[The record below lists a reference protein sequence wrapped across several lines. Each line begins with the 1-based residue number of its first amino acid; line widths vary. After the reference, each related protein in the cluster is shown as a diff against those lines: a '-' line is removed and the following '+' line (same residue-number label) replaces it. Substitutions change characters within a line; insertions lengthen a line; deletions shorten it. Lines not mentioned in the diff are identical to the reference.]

1 MNKGRICDLFYPAT
15 SIEGAPQKHAFVY
28 VPAGYTP
35 ERRYPVLYLLH
46 GICKD
51 EREWLSPVE
60 EIGRGECVHIFDRLI
75 AAQETRPFLVVFPN
89 GRTCREFTDLKGEVI
104 GGAVVMT
111 PAVKGFYAFGSELRR
126 DLIPAVEREYSTEN
140 TREGR
145 ALAGLSMGGIQTLN
159 IGTENL
165 DLFSS
170 LGSFSC
176 GPTTKPGEAL
186 GDAIAQSG
194 YPVEVLYLNC
204 GDADPL
210 CYPIHRGLEH
220 SVKERAGGAIEKF
233 VFETVKGGIHDFGVW
248 NEGLERFV
256 RLVFGKRS

>member
-1 MNKGRICDLFYPAT
+1 MAKGTVRDLYYPAT

-28 VPAGYTP
+28 VPGAYTP
-35 ERRYPVLYLLH
+35 EKRYPVLYLLH

-75 AAQETRPFLVVFPN
+75 AAREVEPFLVVFPN
-89 GRTCREFTDLKGEVI
+89 GRTCREFTDLRGEVI

-126 DLIPAVEREYSTEN
+126 DLIPAVEREYSAIRS
-140 TREGR
+140 REGR

-176 GPTTKPGEAL
+176 GPTTKPGEVL
-186 GDAIAQSG
+186 GDAIRQSG

-204 GDADPL
+204 GDSDPL
-210 CYPIHRGLEH
+210 CYPIHLGLGASLREH
-220 SVKERAGGAIEKF
+220 AGAAVGTF
-233 VFETVKGGIHDFGVW
+233 VYETVKGGIHDFPVW
-248 NEGLERFV
+248 NAGLERFV
-256 RLVFGKRS
+256 RLVFHS